1 MKKVTTEEFQAGM
14 KIAKKVENNNGMV
27 LLPEGIVLSEAHVAR
42 LKKWG
47 VEEIYVEGE
56 SADGADS
63 GNDIVGD
70 MKMNEEFSARLE
82 LKFEK
87 VKDDP
92 IMQSIYNA
100 VKLIASQS
108 SGE

>member
-56 SADGADS
+56 AADGDS
-63 GNDIVGD
+63 GSDIVGD
-70 MKMNEEFSARLE
+70 IKMNEEFTARLE
-82 LKFEK
+82 HKFEQ
-87 VKDDP
+87 VKEDP

-100 VKLIASQS
+100 VKLIASQG